1 MTLRVAQFG
10 LGPRGSVC
18 IAGLVVILILSAS
31 SGAAARSRSSNPVF
45 AGLTPAQLHAA
56 YQLPAATG
64 SSASQ
69 TIALIEI
76 GGDPTLESD
85 LAVYD
90 RRYDL
95 PSCTRA
101 DGCLRI
107 VNQEGSATNLPANAF
122 RSGETSLDVQES
134 HAICQNCRIIVVEGN
149 PDSSDLI
156 KEIGVGVNTAVSE
169 GATEISIC
177 IELYAGSTESAESAY
192 LVKANNEYF
201 NHPGVVITVASG
213 DCGYDETNDPES
225 WTFCEDSRWRYPSFP
240 AKSPTVIGV
249 GGTML
254 TRRGGVW
261 GSQVWAQGG
270 SGCSAIFAAPPW
282 QAAVA
287 DWSAT
292 GCGSE
297 RLDVDIAANADPHT
311 GPSVYDST
319 PAPDWP
325 RPGWGVEGGTSA
337 ASPIV
342 AAEFALAGGARGV
355 AYPAQTI
362 YSHAG
367 EGSAFEDVT
376 DGTNGSC
383 GGFTVCQSA
392 VGYDGPSGLGSPIGL
407 SAFSLPGAPISTGL
421 PSISG
426 MATVGHTLTAHD
438 RTWTNSPTWV
448 GYQWEDCNRASTDC
462 LPIEGASAARYTLRA
477 NDVGRTIS
485 VMEVAGNSSGFGPS
499 QFAQATPAVQ
509 PAHLPLG
516 RAPRRHRGRRID
528 PTPEAS

>member
-1 MTLRVAQFG
+1 VTLRVAQPGFP
-10 LGPRGSVC
+10 PRGSLC
-18 IAGLVVILILSAS
+18 IAGLVAFLLLSAS
-31 SGAAARSRSSNPVF
+31 SGAAARGRPSKPVST
-45 AGLTPAQLHAA
+45 GLTPAQLHAA

-101 DGCLRI
+101 DGCLRV
-107 VNQEGSATNLPANAF
+107 VNQEGSATNLPTDAF

-134 HAICQNCRIIVVEGN
+134 HAICQNCRILVVEGN
-149 PDSSDLI
+149 PAGSDPI
-156 KEIGVGVNTAVSE
+156 GEIGIGVDTAVSD

-177 IELYAGSTESAESAY
+177 IELYADSTEAAESSY
-192 LVKANNEYF
+192 LVKANSEYF
-201 NHPGVVITVASG
+201 NHPGVAITVASG

-225 WTFCEDSRWRYPSFP
+225 WTFCEDGRWRYASFP

-254 TRRGGVW
+254 TERGGVW
-261 GSQVWAQGG
+261 VSQVWAQGG
-270 SGCSAIFAAPPW
+270 SGCSAIFAAPAW

-287 DWSAT
+287 GWSAT
-292 GCGSE
+292 GCGGE
-297 RLDVDIAANADPHT
+297 RLDVDVAANADPRT

-325 RPGWGVEGGTSA
+325 RSGWGVAGGTSA

-342 AAEFALAGGARGV
+342 AAEFALAGGARRV
-355 AYPAQTI
+355 AYPAQTL

-376 DGTNGSC
+376 DGSNGSC
-383 GGFTVCQSA
+383 GGSTVCQSA

-407 SAFSLPGAPISTGL
+407 SAFSLPGAPIGTDP

-426 MATVGHTLTAHD
+426 TAMVGHTLTAHGG
-438 RTWTNSPTWV
+438 TWTSSPTWV

-462 LPIEGASAARYTLRA
+462 LPIEGATAARYVLRA
-477 NDVGRTIS
+477 HDVGRTIS
-485 VMEVAGNSSGFGPS
+485 VMEVAGNSSGFGAS
-499 QFAQATPAVQ
+499 QFAPETRAV
-509 PAHLPLG
+509 G
-516 RAPRRHRGRRID
+516 G
-528 PTPEAS
+528 